1 MTLAGRPLAVWFEFA
16 GLLFALT
23 ALAIVAMP
31 FSGGWLLLPAAIGL
45 LLKKRN
51 DVANVAVRPAAG
63 SDVKRHLEQRSRR

>member
-1 MTLAGRPLAVWFEFA
+1 MTLARRPLAVWFEFA

-31 FSGGWLLLPAAIGL
+31 FSGGWLLLLAAIGL

-51 DVANVAVRPAAG
+51 DVANVAVQPAAG
-63 SDVKRHLEQRSRR
+63 SDVKRHLE